1 MGIKPREALRDPDLG
16 FNLTVMRGHDLHRAQ
31 RFRQVAEKVSK
42 QDGFGMNRFYQA
54 LRLIFEDH

>member
-16 FNLTVMRGHDLHRAQ
+16 FGLTVMRGHDLHRAEKL
-31 RFRQVAEKVSK
+31 RRVAEKASK
-42 QDGFGMNRFYQA
+42 NDGFGLNRIYQA